1 MTCSS
6 IVARTESLLAGFF
19 ENCAGKSILWP
30 QLKWTLDNFETTI
43 LDDEIVLVD
52 FWADW
57 CGPCK
62 AFAPVFEKASEKHK
76 DIVFAKCDT
85 EKEQV
90 LGGQFGIRSIP
101 TLVIFREKVLLF
113 AQAGALPAQ
122 ALDTLI
128 EQVKALDMTE
138 VHAKIA
144 EEQAQSQPLH

>member
-1 MTCSS
+1 MVCSS
-6 IVARTESLLAGFF
+6 IVAQAGSLLAGF
-19 ENCAGKSILWP
+19 G
-30 QLKWTLDNFETTI
+30 QLRLEKHLMATIELTLDNFETTI
-43 LDDEIVLVD
+43 LDNYIVLVD

-76 DIVFAKCDT
+76 DVVFVKCDT

-90 LGGQFGIRSIP
+90 LAAQFGIRSIP

-138 VHAKIA
+138 VHTKIA

>member
-1 MTCSS
+1 MVYSS
-6 IVARTESLLAGFF
+6 IVAQTGLLLAGF
-19 ENCAGKSILWP
+19 GQLLWEKHP
-30 QLKWTLDNFETTI
+30 MATIELTLDNFETTI
-43 LDDEIVLVD
+43 LDNDIVLVD

-76 DIVFAKCDT
+76 DVVFVKCDT

-90 LGGQFGIRSIP
+90 LAAQFGIRSIP

-128 EQVKALDMTE
+128 EQVKTLDMTE
-138 VHAKIA
+138 VHTKIA
-144 EEQAQSQPLH
+144 KEQAQSQTLH